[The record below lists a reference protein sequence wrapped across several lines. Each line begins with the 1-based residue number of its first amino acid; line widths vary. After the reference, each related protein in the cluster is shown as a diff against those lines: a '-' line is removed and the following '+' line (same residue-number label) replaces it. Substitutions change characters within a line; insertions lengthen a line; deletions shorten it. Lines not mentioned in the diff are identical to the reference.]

1 MASQS
6 MPSTNGEWREFYE
19 QERRNYELLLAEARA
34 ERDAIREELAAIKGP
49 AAPVA
54 EGDADADAPKGK
66 RK

>member
-34 ERDAIREELAAIKGP
+34 ERDALREELAALK
-49 AAPVA
+49 APVA
-54 EGDADADAPKGK
+54 EGDVDADAPKGK

>member
-34 ERDAIREELAAIKGP
+34 EREALREELAALK
-49 AAPVA
+49 APVA
-54 EGDADADAPKGK
+54 EGDPDADAPKGK

>member
-19 QERRNYELLLAEARA
+19 QERHNYELLLAEARA
-34 ERDAIREELAAIKGP
+34 ERDALLAELAALK
-49 AAPVA
+49 APVA

>member
-34 ERDAIREELAAIKGP
+34 ERDALREELAALK
-49 AAPVA
+49 APVA